1 MTSVL
6 DQPAVA
12 AAPGVASAAGPTQL
26 RGKSTVKSPASKLRA
41 WVLDVLAGEGYIR
54 GYEKVTTD
62 NGQGELVISL
72 KYFEGTPV
80 IRDIK
85 RVSKPGRRVYMGV
98 QDIPVVRNGLGVS
111 IVSTP
116 KGVMSDAAARSA
128 NVGGEVLCTV
138 F

>member
-1 MTSVL
+1 MSMNDPLGDMLTRIRNA
-6 DQPAVA
+6 QA
-12 AAPGVASAAGPTQL
+12 
-26 RGKSTVKSPASKLRA
+26 RGKSTVTTPASKLRA
-41 WVLDVLAGEGYIR
+41 WVLDVLASEGYIR
-54 GYEKVTTD
+54 GYERASTD

-72 KYFEGTPV
+72 KYYEGEPV
-80 IRDIK
+80 IRELK

-98 QDIPVVRNGLGVS
+98 KEIPSVRNGLGVS